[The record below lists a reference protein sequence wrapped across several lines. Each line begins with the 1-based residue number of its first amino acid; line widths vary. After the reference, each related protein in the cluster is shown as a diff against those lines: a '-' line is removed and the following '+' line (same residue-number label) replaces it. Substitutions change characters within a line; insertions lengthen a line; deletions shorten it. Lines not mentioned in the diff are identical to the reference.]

1 MNNFKDLG
9 ANASK
14 EDVLFFRFIK
24 LFQSIKQVSEILI
37 ELSVN
42 FILFLTSLLAWI
54 FQFNSYLI
62 FFFKNAYKF
71 ICRITDLVTL
81 QQKIYIL
88 ITIIILYILIYIINK
103 LYRSIKRLRRHYHM
117 KWSVLI
123 NHLLYIL
130 SPYLIFIF
138 TIYLPLCIV
147 VPKFYFEAIIIRTW
161 ILWIPIIKSI
171 TLVYNSLYGNYCHE
185 NTPIYKVISILEK
198 YNNTDIILNL
208 LETISCRIGNKYK
221 ISLQPGK
228 SNSSLTLLNSKSTM
242 VKEIVQIKAIQCW
255 VDYFNLWLIY
265 FFLKNYILGSS
276 IKYISSI
283 IIKYFKVV
291 NILILDTINNF
302 SSSNLK
308 LIFLASKYKP
318 VSFIIQP
325 IGFIL
330 KFPTNIIKYILLL
343 TINMNWKY
351 LLISI
356 VVLNVLLQIKFIQDH
371 DSCFSILFKDSR
383 IKIGIGS
390 SSCFQ
395 KIDNDDEDC
404 NKDDDID
411 EDNELEDDD
420 QDERI
425 NNQSDESND
434 ENFSNKNHLVKEF
447 ESSGKN
453 LIIYEYPSLSMLS
466 RNYLIAIIDWISN
479 NLFGISLFSNFNIQ
493 NDTPNSSPNLFISL
507 NPKNITKSLPSIG
520 DELEETTTVSDKKLR
535 RRSSVKPELL
545 HSNTMPHLSLSS
557 GNNVNL
563 EKEGEGKSSSQLK
576 IIANLLENNAI
587 IGWLPESWRAYC
599 LFIGENMMNKSSKF
613 KYWILV
619 AIILIGQVPQWIIL
633 LFPSFIV
640 NLIGC
645 MIFGY
650 IYPLI
655 MSLRTSSNI
664 GISYYSLNT
673 KMGEKLQTWIIYLI
687 IFNVLNEIFSMNSFH
702 MFGII
707 AWIPFKIH
715 IYYLIILLL
724 QLTSSIIPILTKQ
737 VKFKKK

>member
-1 MNNFKDLG
+1 M
-9 ANASK
+9 
-14 EDVLFFRFIK
+14 
-24 LFQSIKQVSEILI
+24 
-37 ELSVN
+37 
-42 FILFLTSLLAWI
+42 
-54 FQFNSYLI
+54 
-62 FFFKNAYKF
+62 
-71 ICRITDLVTL
+71 
-81 QQKIYIL
+81 
-88 ITIIILYILIYIINK
+88 
-103 LYRSIKRLRRHYHM
+103 
-117 KWSVLI
+117 
-123 NHLLYIL
+123 
-130 SPYLIFIF
+130 F
-138 TIYLPLCIV
+138 TIYLPLCIL

-171 TLVYNSLYGNYCHE
+171 TLVYNSLFGDQSHE
-185 NTPIYKVISILEK
+185 NTPIYQVISILEK
-198 YNNTDIILNL
+198 YINTDIILYL
-208 LETISCRIGNKYK
+208 LETISCRIRNGYK
-221 ISLQPGK
+221 ISPQTGK
-228 SNSSLTLLNSKSTM
+228 SDSSLTLLNSKSAM
-242 VKEIVQIKAIQCW
+242 VKEIIQIKAIQCW

-265 FFLKNYILGSS
+265 FFLKNYIFGTS

-330 KFPTNIIKYILLL
+330 KFPTNIIKYVLLL

-383 IKIGIGS
+383 IKIGINS
-390 SSCFQ
+390 SSCLQ
-395 KIDNDDEDC
+395 KIDDDEDS
-404 NKDDDID
+404 NQ
-411 EDNELEDDD
+411 DNELEDYD

-434 ENFSNKNHLVKEF
+434 EIFTSKKNSVKEF
-447 ESSGKN
+447 VSSGNN

-479 NLFGISLFSNFNIQ
+479 NSLGISLFSSVNIQ
-493 NDTPNSSPNLFISL
+493 NDTPNGSPNLFISL
-507 NPKNITKSLPSIG
+507 NPKSITKSLPSIG
-520 DELEETTTVSDKKLR
+520 DELEETTTLSDKKVR

-545 HSNTMPHLSLSS
+545 HSNTMPHLSSIS
-557 GNNVNL
+557 GNNVNA

-587 IGWLPESWRAYC
+587 IAWLPESWRAYC

-655 MSLRTSSNI
+655 MSLRISSNI

-687 IFNVLNEIFSMNSFH
+687 IFNVLNEVFSMNRLH